1 MQSWKKSALAALLLL
16 VALAGCLFASEP
28 EEDEGGLILKEP
40 PAKTEERRPAHQ
52 AIAGSEQAA
61 ASKGLKDPFTLMHE
75 TREEKSQAAEKKTA
89 AQAAKP
95 EQSPALP
102 MLPKPAPAAKP
113 PVVQE
118 PKLTGIISG
127 AAGQL
132 ALIDYGGKS
141 LTLSAGEGAGGI
153 TVTAIEP
160 RRVCVS
166 TPQGEKWLELP

>member
-1 MQSWKKSALAALLLL
+1 MQSWKKSGLAALLLIILL
-16 VALAGCLFASEP
+16 VGVLFASEP
-28 EEDEGGLILKEP
+28 EEEVLLELPEQRAEI
-40 PAKTEERRPAHQ
+40 EEKRPAHQ
-52 AIAGSEQAA
+52 SIAGSEQAA
-61 ASKGLKDPFTLMHE
+61 VSKGLKDPFTLLHE
-75 TREEKSQAAEKKTA
+75 TREEKGKAAETKA
-89 AQAAKP
+89 DVQAVGQEKR
-95 EQSPALP
+95 PAMP
-102 MLPKPAPAAKP
+102 ISAKPAPLPKP

-141 LTLSAGEGAGGI
+141 LTLAAGEGAEDI